1 MELKSIIA
9 SIPGFPKEGII
20 FRDITPILADP
31 EALSQTAQ
39 EIADFAKKVGATHIL
54 APEARGF
61 MFGIPAAITA
71 KLPFVPVR
79 KPGKLP
85 RAVIEESY
93 ELEYGVDHLQMHAD
107 SLSKDSKVLIVDDLL
122 ATGGTVKA
130 ISNMVKRCES
140 EVVGYAFV
148 VELDDLHGRDKLAD
162 APILSLVHFEG
173 E

>member
-1 MELKSIIA
+1 MDLKTIIE
-9 SIPGFPKEGII
+9 SIPGYPKEGII
-20 FRDITPILADP
+20 FRDITPVLANP
-31 EALSQTAQ
+31 EALAQTAQ
-39 EIADFAKKVGATHIL
+39 QIAEFAKEVGATHVL

-61 MFGIPAAITA
+61 MFGIPAAIAA

-85 RAVIEESY
+85 RAVIEETY

-107 SLSKDSKVLIVDDLL
+107 ALTKDSKVLIVDDLL

-130 ISNMVKRCES
+130 ISNLVKRCDS
-140 EVVGYAFV
+140 QVVGYAFV
-148 VELDDLHGRDKLAD
+148 VELDDLHGRDKLDD
-162 APILSLVHFEG
+162 APVLSLVHYEG

>member
-1 MELKSIIA
+1 MDLKTIIE
-9 SIPGFPKEGII
+9 SIPGYPKEGII
-20 FRDITPILADP
+20 FRDITPFLANP
-31 EALSQTAQ
+31 EALAQTAQ
-39 EIADFAKKVGATHIL
+39 QIADFAKEVGATHVL

-61 MFGIPAAITA
+61 MFGIPAAIA
-71 KLPFVPVR
+71 AQLPFVPVR

-107 SLSKDSKVLIVDDLL
+107 ALTKDSKVLIVDDLL

-130 ISNMVKRCES
+130 ISNLVKRCDS
-140 EVVGYAFV
+140 QVVGYAFV
-148 VELDDLHGRDKLAD
+148 VELDDLHGRNKLDD
-162 APILSLVHFEG
+162 APVLSLVHYEG

>member
-1 MELKSIIA
+1 MDLKSHIE
-9 SIPGFPKEGII
+9 SIPGYPKEGVI
-20 FRDITPILADP
+20 FRDITPILSNP
-31 EALSQTAQ
+31 EALEQTAND
-39 EIADFAKKVGATHIL
+39 IAAFAKEVGATHIL

-61 MFGIPAAITA
+61 MFGIPAAIAA

-85 RAVIEESY
+85 RAVIEETY

-107 SLSKDSKVLIVDDLL
+107 ALTKGSKVLIVDDLL

-130 ISNMVKRCES
+130 IANLVRRCES

-148 VELDDLHGRDKLAD
+148 VELDDLHGRDKLGD
-162 APILSLVHFEG
+162 APMLSLVHYEG